1 MTYKVL
7 ILEDEES
14 IRDFI
19 VINLKRSNFDV
30 IEAKTGEEAL
40 DKFTKNPDIDI
51 AILDVMLPGIDG
63 FEVCKR
69 IRTKNRTIGIIMLT
83 AKGQELDKVKGL
95 SFGADDYVVKPFSP
109 VELVAR
115 VNALLRRVEQLKP
128 NFSKKEIVAGPFKMD
143 LKAMRL
149 LKNGEEIDLTQTE
162 FCLMRLFLENQD
174 KAFSRD
180 EILDDIW
187 GKDYFGN
194 WKTVDVNIRRLRQ
207 KIEDIPSSPK
217 YIETVW
223 GLGYRWGEAESE
235 G

>member
-1 MTYKVL
+1 MTYKIL

-30 IEAKTGEEAL
+30 IEAETGEEAL
-40 DKFTKNPDIDI
+40 RKFAKNPDIDI

-63 FEVCKR
+63 FEVCRK
-69 IRTKNRTIGIIMLT
+69 IREKNKTIGIIMLT
-83 AKGQELDKVKGL
+83 AKGQEIDKVKGL

-109 VELVAR
+109 AELIAR
-115 VNALLRRVEQLKP
+115 VHALLRRVEQLE
-128 NFSKKEIVAGPFKMD
+128 SKNNKKVIVAGPFKMD

-149 LKNGEEIDLTQTE
+149 LKHDYEIELTNTE

-180 EILDDIW
+180 EILDSIW

-207 KIEDIPSSPK
+207 KIEDNPSDPK

-223 GLGYRWGEAESE
+223 GLGYRWGNE
-235 G
+235 GLR

>member
-1 MTYKVL
+1 MNYKVL

-19 VINLKRSNFDV
+19 VINLKRSKFDV
-30 IEAKTGEEAL
+30 IEAETGEEAL
-40 DKFTKNPDIDI
+40 CKFAKNPDIDV

-63 FEVCKR
+63 FEVCRK
-69 IRTKNRTIGIIMLT
+69 IREKNKTIGIIMLT

-95 SFGADDYVVKPFSP
+95 SFGADDYIVKPFSP

-115 VNALLRRVEQLKP
+115 VDALLRRVQQVKP
-128 NFSKKEIVAGPFKMD
+128 NSNKKEIVAGPFKMD

-149 LKNGEEIDLTQTE
+149 LKNGKKIDLTQTE

-180 EILDDIW
+180 EILDNIW

-207 KIEDIPSSPK
+207 KVEDNSSDPK

-223 GLGYRWGEAESE
+223 GLGYRWGNE
-235 G
+235 GLL

>member
-40 DKFTKNPDIDI
+40 DKFTKNADIDI

-69 IRTKNRTIGIIMLT
+69 IRAKNRTIGIIMLT

-115 VNALLRRVEQLKP
+115 VNAILRRVEQLKP
-128 NFSKKEIVAGPFKMD
+128 GSSKEEIVAGPFKMD

-194 WKTVDVNIRRLRQ
+194 WKTVDVNVRRLRQ

-223 GLGYRWGEAESE
+223 GLGYRWGETESE